1 MNLLERYLNAVAE
14 HLPAR
19 NRADMLA
26 ELRANLESEIEGRE
40 GELGRVLTEA
50 EVAQVL
56 EAHGMPVL
64 VAARYGPQ
72 QFLIGPGLFPF
83 YWYTLK
89 RSFPYVAGIYAVV
102 QVVVAIMQ
110 AGSGPDLGQ
119 RIGTALGHFPAVA
132 LTFWAV
138 MTLGFATFEF
148 AQGRYVPK
156 MTLPKWSVTD
166 LPSAKAAQQSYAGK
180 STASIVADL
189 IISVLI
195 VVWLFAV
202 PDRPYLIIGPGARLV
217 HGMPFGLTPE
227 WHIFYWQIVGL
238 LIAMLPLKAM
248 MLLPNLRRWRQHID
262 LVISGMGIL
271 ILAIMV
277 QVRQFFVAGAEISA
291 KNLQSLAGIN
301 AGINLGFKLALAISI
316 VKFCWDA
323 WKLVTTSHEHRTR
336 YVTVK

>member
-1 MNLLERYLNAVAE
+1 MNLLERYLNAVGE
-14 HLPAR
+14 HLPGR
-19 NRADMLA
+19 GRADMLA

-40 GELGRVLTEA
+40 EQLQRALTEA

-56 EAHGMPVL
+56 EAHGMPVM

-89 RSFPYVAGIYAVV
+89 RSFPYVIAIYAAV
-102 QVVVAIMQ
+102 QLAAAIMES
-110 AGSGPDLGQ
+110 GSGPDLGQ
-119 RIGTALGHFPAVA
+119 RIGAALGHFPAVA

-138 MTLGFATFEF
+138 MTLGFAAFEF
-148 AQGRYVPK
+148 VQGRWVPK
-156 MTLPKWSVTD
+156 MTLPNWSVNS
-166 LPSAKAAQQSYAGK
+166 LPAGEALAQGKQCK

-189 IISVLI
+189 IISVLMI
-195 VVWLFAV
+195 VWLLAV
-202 PDRPYLIIGPGARLV
+202 PNHPCLIIGPGVSMV

-227 WHIFYWQIVGL
+227 WKVFYWQIIGL
-238 LIAMLPLKAM
+238 LIAMLPLKVM

-271 ILAIMV
+271 ILVIMV

-301 AGINLGFKLALAISI
+301 VGINLGFKVALAISV

-323 WKLVTTSHEHRTR
+323 WKLMSDGQAHRER
-336 YVTVK
+336 YVAAK